1 MGVLAGQC
9 ELPVDQGRGR
19 HPLWACSDLGLA
31 LRLVPVHTLE
41 QWPEVQ
47 QLEPKIELPGRALKH
62 AAMAHPLQ
70 LPAAALVVLCHG
82 LALGTEA
89 AAAAAA
95 ALLQGRQGVE
105 CVQGLLAKQHPE
117 IEVPSDPS
125 PAPRTL
131 AAEGAASV
139 SLDDVLPTPFPSTID
154 PLNGHNCLESPSERR
169 PQGCPSDRHTFTVTS
184 SFQQLLAD
192 ASTHG
197 RYSHDCSGITAGG
210 LDVASGMYATCSLS
224 SSCVSAL
231 GLDSMAASHKP
242 PSATETAVVSADS
255 ANASS
260 KYSDAAGDA
269 APAEWAHSH
278 SHAHVRAAAECAVQG
293 RTATA
298 TPTPALQGEWRNSAA
313 VGNRCV
319 PLPSDL
325 TARPEASRQTPMQ
338 QPVSVTPSA
347 ATLATL
353 GTAATTRSQ
362 PRWPVSAE
370 AAKAQLRTSTSA
382 QTVQKPKWVQS
393 SKRGCAWL
401 LSRVL
406 GPVVDAAKA
415 EADKQQLKQEK
426 ACGNGEHH
434 HYHYLQHLDLNAKN
448 SPIQRLMQATP
459 FVQAI
464 LSQNSYT
471 TRTSSTYDS
480 TLGGSMLNSP
490 LTSLQCTST
499 QVSKTAEAI
508 PLLSPRST
516 AHHEECSAGSSAC
529 NIRPVFLPPPP
540 PPPLHSAT
548 PARMLRLWHQHQPL
562 LVKGGVRVA
571 WWE

>member
-1 MGVLAGQC
+1 MKRRGSVGAHGTQCKVMWCSVSRGIASTNFQVL
-9 ELPVDQGRGR
+9 
-19 HPLWACSDLGLA
+19 
-31 LRLVPVHTLE
+31 
-41 QWPEVQ
+41 
-47 QLEPKIELPGRALKH
+47 
-62 AAMAHPLQ
+62 
-70 LPAAALVVLCHG
+70 
-82 LALGTEA
+82 
-89 AAAAAA
+89 
-95 ALLQGRQGVE
+95 
-105 CVQGLLAKQHPE
+105 
-117 IEVPSDPS
+117 

-370 AAKAQLRTSTSA
+370 
-382 QTVQKPKWVQS
+382 
-393 SKRGCAWL
+393 
-401 LSRVL
+401 
-406 GPVVDAAKA
+406 
-415 EADKQQLKQEK
+415 
-426 ACGNGEHH
+426 
-434 HYHYLQHLDLNAKN
+434 
-448 SPIQRLMQATP
+448 
-459 FVQAI
+459 
-464 LSQNSYT
+464 
-471 TRTSSTYDS
+471 
-480 TLGGSMLNSP
+480 
-490 LTSLQCTST
+490 
-499 QVSKTAEAI
+499 
-508 PLLSPRST
+508 
-516 AHHEECSAGSSAC
+516 
-529 NIRPVFLPPPP
+529 
-540 PPPLHSAT
+540 
-548 PARMLRLWHQHQPL
+548 
-562 LVKGGVRVA
+562 
-571 WWE
+571 